1 MSLMKAIETNDV
13 ARVKELIASE
23 ADVNRKDKED
33 LDYLLSRAAE
43 LGHLEI
49 VKVLVEA
56 EPSVQGYGSALKDAT
71 WHNRPEV
78 VKFLVESAGFDG
90 DRLSDYTEAL
100 DIAAMLGRM
109 EIIRIFL
116 DAGVDIDAIVGRAGT
131 LLHRAAERGQIPL
144 VEFLLESGAAID
156 ARNTNP
162 DNYYERQWIPLMFA
176 ISENQIPIFQ
186 LLLDA
191 GADINVCDT
200 QGRTPLLLAIENG
213 RQSMSER
220 LIEMGANL
228 ELADKEGCT
237 ALILAAL
244 EGHKTL
250 TERLIA
256 AGANLNARDRKGNN
270 ALTYVE
276 QKRYQ
281 LPDLDRPSPESAT
294 EAVEETVENLN
305 VFEKCKRFDELKT
318 QQKFQRQEQIAKILR
333 QAGAEE
339 SGLKELASIQAAER
353 GKLGIVE
360 ALLDT
365 GANPNYIA
373 PDGKIA
379 LICAA
384 EKGDGEIV
392 WALLTAGANPNL
404 RSYRSRTALI
414 AAAEKGHLEIVR
426 MLLEAGA
433 DPNLGEGE
441 TEEWEGHQAIDRA
454 QRNGHWEV
462 VRVLRE
468 MGGKRRRKVPLET
481 QRGLVST
488 DLNSHMILVRASVEA
503 VAEAWASIR
512 NTSIWERDVFEQEVE
527 LTNCCFRVF
536 QFTGHPWT
544 IVCGENIWS
553 YREYLKTEEAA
564 QLSQILQTQAI
575 DYGVSDTAG
584 AYGYDFF
591 ESGKLM
597 ERFDC
602 CDEIEFESQLRQV
615 ALDKFNGVDEFMDA
629 FMRSQDAYVPAFR
642 SGLGYCGTGKRVRLA
657 IVGLDPE
664 DLRMDYVAV
673 K

>member
-1 MSLMKAIETNDV
+1 MKAIETNDV

-43 LGHLEI
+43 LGHVEI
-49 VKVLVEA
+49 VKVLLEA
-56 EPSVQGYGSALKDAT
+56 EPLVYRYASALKDAT
-71 WHNRPEV
+71 WHDRPEV
-78 VKFLVESAGFDG
+78 VQFLVESANFDG

-100 DIAAMLGRM
+100 DFSAMLGRM

-116 DAGVDIDAIVGRAGT
+116 DAGVDIDAIVGEPGT
-131 LLHRAAERGQIPL
+131 LLHRAAERGQISV
-144 VEFLLESGAAID
+144 VEFLLASGAAID
-156 ARNTNP
+156 ARNTSP
-162 DNYYERQWIPLMFA
+162 DSYYERQWTPLMFA
-176 ISENQIPIFQ
+176 ISENQTPISE

-191 GADINVCDT
+191 GADINVRDT
-200 QGRTPLLLAIENG
+200 EGRTPLLLAIEKG

-228 ELADKEGCT
+228 ELTGEEGCT
-237 ALILAAL
+237 ALILAVR

-256 AGANLNARDRKGNN
+256 AGADINARDRNGNN

-276 QKRYQ
+276 QERYQ
-281 LPDLDRPSPESAT
+281 LPDLDRPSPESET
-294 EAVEETVENLN
+294 EVIEEAG
-305 VFEKCKRFDELKT
+305 FSSKWDRFSALKK
-318 QQKFQRQEQIAKILR
+318 QQKFQRQGQIAKILR

-339 SGLKELASIQAAER
+339 SGLKELASIQAAEA

-384 EKGDGEIV
+384 EKGYGEIV
-392 WALLTAGANPNL
+392 SALLAAGANPNI
-404 RSYRSRTALI
+404 RSYKSRTALI

-433 DPNLGEGE
+433 DPNVGEFE
-441 TEEWEGHQAIDRA
+441 SEEWDGYQAIDRA